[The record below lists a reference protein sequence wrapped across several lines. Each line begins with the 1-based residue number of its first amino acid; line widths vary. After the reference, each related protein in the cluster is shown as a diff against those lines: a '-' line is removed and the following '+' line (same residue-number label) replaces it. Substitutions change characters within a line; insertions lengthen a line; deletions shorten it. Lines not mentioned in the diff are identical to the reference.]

1 MTAAEFR
8 KELSHL
14 GGGYLFCGEED
25 YLKRRYLESART
37 ALVTEGDVFN
47 HICLNADTFSADR
60 LMAAIEALPVMAETK
75 LIEVSGVSLDAMNES
90 ELDELV
96 TVLATLPDYEYNVLI
111 FYCEADELDPGTVKQ
126 PSKRLKQLASALKPV
141 IFWRETPA
149 RLAVWTAKHFAA
161 EQIVAPPDAVN
172 RLLTRCGCD
181 MFTLSSEIEKLC
193 WYLKAQGREK
203 LTEADVFL
211 VSSES
216 KEIAAFDFTDAILN
230 GRPDD
235 AFSIL
240 GELKLRKEKPEIL
253 LSSMARVICDLLTVK
268 VLTDSGLTAS
278 TIASRLSWH
287 EYKVGLYVKS
297 ASRCSTAILHR
308 LAERCYEADLLI
320 KSTKVDSYTVLD
332 RLAAETAVR

>member
-1 MTAAEFR
+1 
-8 KELSHL
+8 
-14 GGGYLFCGEED
+14 
-25 YLKRRYLESART
+25 
-37 ALVTEGDVFN
+37 
-47 HICLNADTFSADR
+47 
-60 LMAAIEALPVMAETK
+60 
-75 LIEVSGVSLDAMNES
+75 
-90 ELDELV
+90 
-96 TVLATLPDYEYNVLI
+96 
-111 FYCEADELDPGTVKQ
+111 
-126 PSKRLKQLASALKPV
+126 
-141 IFWRETPA
+141 
-149 RLAVWTAKHFAA
+149 
-161 EQIVAPPDAVN
+161 
-172 RLLTRCGCD
+172 
-181 MFTLSSEIEKLC
+181 
-193 WYLKAQGREK
+193 
-203 LTEADVFL
+203 VFL